1 MAARLP
7 AARSSLSRLA
17 ADRRG
22 RRAETLAAWWLRL
35 HGYRIVARRVRTR
48 VGEIDLVARRGKT
61 LAFVEVKA
69 RDRLDNALAA
79 LHPAALARI
88 AAAANALTDRYGGG
102 CTTIRI
108 DAVIIVRG
116 QWPRHYRDIW
126 RGE

>member
-1 MAARLP
+1 MS
-7 AARSSLSRLA
+7 ARSPVARLA

-22 RRAETLAAWWLRL
+22 RHAETIAAWWLRL
-35 HGYRIVARRVRTR
+35 HGYRIVGRRVRTR
-48 VGEIDLVARRGKT
+48 VGEIDLVVRSGKL

-79 LHPAALARI
+79 LHPAAMTRI
-88 AAAANALTDRYGGG
+88 AAAANALTERYGRGRK
-102 CTTIRI
+102 TFRI

-116 QWPRHYRDIW
+116 QWPRHYRDVW